1 MAKEPRILAG
11 ETAAITGAAR
21 GIGRATAEALLAQG
35 MKVAIGDVDYEAAAK
50 TASELGASTI
60 ALPLDVTERSAF
72 SEFLDGAEQQLG
84 PIDVLVNN
92 AGIMQIGRFIDEDDL
107 TARRMIDINLHGVI
121 LGMKLALERMIPRN
135 RGHII
140 NISSQAGKYGAPGG
154 ATYSATKH
162 AVVGLTEAV
171 RGELRLMG
179 AQIDLSYVMP
189 FAVKTELGAGLG
201 DARGMKHLEPREVA
215 DRIVEALQYRIVEV
229 WVPKSASRNQV
240 LSAVLPRSISEGFA
254 RALKADKVL
263 AGADFESRR
272 NYELRAS
279 RSEPGLEGP
288 PPQPQIGGSA
298 TAAPPAPVAS
308 GTGPYEAAVEVEAE
322 QPGLAGPGGPVE
334 QPPVGG
340 G

>member
-21 GIGRATAEALLAQG
+21 GIGRATAEAFLAQG
-35 MKVAIGDVDYEAAAK
+35 MKVAIGDVDHAAATA
-50 TASELGASTI
+50 TASELGPSTV
-60 ALPLDVTERSAF
+60 ALPLDVTERDSFAA
-72 SEFLDGAEQQLG
+72 FLDGAEEQLG

-121 LGMKLALERMIPRN
+121 LGMKLALERMIPRD
-135 RGHII
+135 RGHIV

-171 RGELRLMG
+171 RGEMRLMG
-179 AQIDLSYVMP
+179 AHIDFSYVMP

-201 DARGMKHLEPREVA
+201 DARGMHHLEPREVA
-215 DRIVEALQYRIVEV
+215 EAIVAALQHGIVEV
-229 WVPKSASRNQV
+229 WVPRSARRTNM
-240 LSAVLPRSISEGFA
+240 LAAVLPRSLSEGFA
-254 RALKADKVL
+254 RAIKADRVL
-263 AGADFESRR
+263 AGADLDSRR

-288 PPQPQIGGSA
+288 PPQPQI
-298 TAAPPAPVAS
+298 TPAPP
-308 GTGPYEAAVEVEAE
+308 
-322 QPGLAGPGGPVE
+322 PGGAPS
-334 QPPVGG
+334 PPEPPLASSQAAEGPAEANVD
-340 G
+340 